1 MMNKL
6 AKTTLIAGLAL
17 ATVAGNLSVASA
29 DGWGR
34 RHGGGWNN
42 GGWNHDN
49 GWRNRDRDWDRRDR
63 RRDRNNAIAAGV
75 LGLAAGAIIAG
86 AMSQPQPQP
95 VYREPI
101 YNAPPPPPRNYYPAQ
116 PARGNYGNN
125 YGGSYQPWTREWY
138 NWCAQKYR
146 SFNAQTGTFRGYD
159 SRDHF
164 CVVK

>member
-6 AKTTLIAGLAL
+6 AKTTLIAGLAF
-17 ATVAGNLSVASA
+17 ATFAGNLSVASA

-34 RHGGGWNN
+34 RHGGGWNDN
-42 GGWNHDN
+42 GWYHDN
-49 GWRNRDRDWDRRDR
+49 GWRDRDRDRRDR

-86 AMSQPQPQP
+86 ALAQPQPQP
-95 VYREPI
+95 VYRAPA
-101 YNAPPPPPRNYYPAQ
+101 YNTPPPPRNYYPAQ

-138 NWCAQKYR
+138 NWCSQKYR
-146 SFNAQTGTFRGYD
+146 SFNAQSGTFRGYD
-159 SRDHF
+159 GRDHF